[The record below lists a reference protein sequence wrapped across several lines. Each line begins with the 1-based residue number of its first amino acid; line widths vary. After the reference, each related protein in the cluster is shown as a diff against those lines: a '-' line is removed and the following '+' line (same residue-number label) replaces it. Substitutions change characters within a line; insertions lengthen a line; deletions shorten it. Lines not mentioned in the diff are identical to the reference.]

1 LKRRNKALPR
11 SKTAANPNVLPVGLH
26 PIRPV
31 PWSQVVSCMEP
42 KEIVEI
48 LIQTDGPVSA
58 RRLVEVSVH
67 LPRRGTRWVASFRD
81 ETGRQIWRATE
92 LHDREPALVL
102 ARRWEGEAKRR
113 RAAQGA
119 APPKPIIRVR
129 PGSGER
135 ELGLLTQREVAAIMR
150 ISERTVRS
158 IEKRAFDKLRRHPA
172 LRDFWREHE
181 TGEIAEAALPARRTW
196 ALSRVEIAAVYA
208 LAETPVERQALR
220 KLLAL
225 TQGGNQ
231 RHLAG
236 SAD

>member
-1 LKRRNKALPR
+1 M
-11 SKTAANPNVLPVGLH
+11 G
-26 PIRPV
+26 
-31 PWSQVVSCMEP
+31 P

-48 LIQTDGPVSA
+48 LIETDGRVDA
-58 RRLVEVSVH
+58 RSLVEVSVH
-67 LPRRGTRWVASFRD
+67 LPRRGSRWVASFRD
-81 ETGRQIWRATE
+81 ETGRQVWRTTG
-92 LHDREPALVL
+92 LRDREPALVL
-102 ARRWEGEAKRR
+102 ARRWEGEAKGR

-119 APPKPIIRVR
+119 MPPKPIIRVR

-181 TGEIAEAALPARRTW
+181 TGEIAEAALPARRAW
-196 ALSRVEIAAVYA
+196 ALSRVEIAAVNG
-208 LAETPVERQALR
+208 LAQTPIERQALR